1 MEEAKGLKSSSLQGD
16 PMNQLGTIIYYVEDV
31 EKTITFFEKAFGL
44 KRMFVD
50 PTGHYGQLETGPT
63 ALGFAS
69 LSLAKQNLP
78 QGFQRISSKEL
89 PGCEISFTAR
99 DVHRSL
105 THAVKSGAELI
116 ASPEEKPW
124 GQTVAYV
131 RDFNGIL
138 IEIASDMAPVCQ
150 QSSCCCH

>member
-1 MEEAKGLKSSSLQGD
+1 MDYHGWLPQEETMNTLGNIIFYVQDVAKT
-16 PMNQLGTIIYYVEDV
+16 MAFY
-31 EKTITFFEKAFGL
+31 EKAFGIPIA
-44 KRMFVD
+44 FID
-50 PTGHYGQLETGPT
+50 PTGHYGQLDTGTT

-69 LSLAKQNLP
+69 LQLASQNLSKE
-78 QGFQRISSKEL
+78 FRAISTKEL
-89 PGCEISFTAR
+89 PGCEISFCTG

-105 THAVKSGAELI
+105 THAVNSGAELI

-138 IEIASDMAPVCQ
+138 IEIASLMVCAPAGDDCK
-150 QSSCCCH
+150 CCH